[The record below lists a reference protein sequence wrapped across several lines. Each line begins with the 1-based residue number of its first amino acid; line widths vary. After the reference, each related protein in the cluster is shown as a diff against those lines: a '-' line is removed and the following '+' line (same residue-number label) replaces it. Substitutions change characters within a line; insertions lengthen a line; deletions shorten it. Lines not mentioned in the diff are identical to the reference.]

1 LFHNISTVSQLSWQG
16 MHLEFF
22 EKFPENKNGGLPE
35 NKRKKK

>member
-1 LFHNISTVSQLSWQG
+1 